1 MSESLDKA
9 IIEKN
14 DIDID
19 KLKNAI
25 QLIDRYGI
33 QPLFNY
39 KEQIL
44 PASAY
49 KGILPFSPSNYTE
62 EPVPTY
68 PKDHY
73 VNANRRP
80 WSFEEREE
88 LIAST
93 FGAPI
98 VHPCGVKIFIE
109 KVREV
114 EMIKFQSQVSHGFEE
129 EWEIGKIIAMGPCAW
144 DHLKYPMGAKATLND
159 YVIYNKTGTYVQ
171 KLRDG
176 VEVVIAEDW
185 NVMSNLID
193 PISLMEA

>member
-1 MSESLDKA
+1 MSEELNASV
-9 IIEKN
+9 IEKN
-14 DIDID
+14 DIDIE
-19 KLKNAI
+19 KLIKAI
-25 QLIDRYGI
+25 NLIDKYGI

-73 VNANRRP
+73 INANRRP

-93 FGAPI
+93 FGEALA
-98 VHPCGVKIFIE
+98 HPCGVKIFIE

-114 EMIKFQSQVSHGFEE
+114 DMIKFQSQVSHGFEE
-129 EWEIGKIIAMGPCAW
+129 EWEIGKIIAMGTSAW

-159 YVIYNKTGTYVQ
+159 YVVYNKSGTFVQ
-171 KLRDG
+171 KLREG

-185 NVMSNLID
+185 NVMVTVMC
-193 PISLMEA
+193 PIKLMEA